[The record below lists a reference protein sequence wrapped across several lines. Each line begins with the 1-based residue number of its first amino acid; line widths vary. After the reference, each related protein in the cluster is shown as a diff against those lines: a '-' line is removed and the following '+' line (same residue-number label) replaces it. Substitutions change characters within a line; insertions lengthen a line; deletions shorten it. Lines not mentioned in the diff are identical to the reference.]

1 MSSTWKIGLASLGAG
16 DAVSFASLN
25 ASNLVIHTEINGLDE
40 ATFRIQGA
48 TILTDACP
56 LTSGQAY
63 RIYQDDQPKFY
74 GRLLLNPRR
83 AEANPTES
91 TEVQT
96 IRLVGLRWWLE
107 HTTYMQSWKVYD
119 TGGAVLTNVNKGR
132 VVLFQNAAGTRITYG
147 AQIDDVIDWAIARGA
162 PIQIGT
168 IDAGIEMPFDEREN
182 ITCAEVL
189 DHLQRLFPDIL
200 IWFDYTTAT
209 PTFNAVKRSN
219 ITSVSLDLTSTTRRL
234 TVLDI
239 TPRADLVKPGVTIQY
254 EKTHD
259 VDGVTYRTVVTDTAG
274 DTAQFDSIYLS
285 YDLQG
290 SSATYLR
297 QKLTAEALPADLNDN
312 TWWKAHLPW
321 LNNIATGDLT
331 ITDAAKDSAIST
343 YTKILTGGIV
353 QDWMTGVSVV
363 QGCIRAKADV
373 IVKDGT
379 TVLERLENIDIAVD
393 VPATNASSG
402 TYQRLSSYDSGE
414 STPSGIAA
422 ELWAA
427 WSILHYEGLL
437 TIHQDEVDAF
447 CHLGH
452 TLNITNGVAAWAT
465 MATLIQSIDESIDD
479 GITTVKFGPPA
490 PVEAD
495 NLMGLF
501 RALRVRRFAW
511 SQSTRATGATSG
523 SGQVELSGAAPYAS
537 SSHGGGDTK
546 QKRIADYDSLDPANL
561 HTVDIIPANVLFDDE
576 TDAADLDIVLREVLS
591 LELNDSDELVYR
603 RRHILA
609 SQAYHDETPVGGGTG
624 SEYFAFGCVLNAAG
638 TQVTVNS
645 GRIASHGIAISS
657 YAGGSIVLS
666 GATSYVY
673 IQYSRAAR
681 TCTLAQSTTDPGV
694 GDADNLYLVLAK
706 YTATAGVYA
715 LTLIHHQGD
724 LNLDAPIGT

>member
-16 DAVSFASLN
+16 DAVTFASLN

-56 LTSGQAY
+56 LTSGESY

-83 AEANPTES
+83 AESNPNES
-91 TEVQT
+91 TEAQT
-96 IRLVGLRWWLE
+96 VRLVGLRWWLE

-119 TGGAVLTNVNKGR
+119 TVGAELTNVNKGR

-162 PIQIGT
+162 PIEIGT
-168 IDAGIEMPFDEREN
+168 IDAGIQMPFDEREN

-189 DHLQRLFPDIL
+189 DHCQRLFPDIL
-200 IWFDYTTAT
+200 IWFDYTTPT
-209 PTFNAVKRSN
+209 PTFHAVKRAN
-219 ITSVSLDLTSTTRRL
+219 IASVDLDLTSTTRRL

-239 TPRADLVKPGVTIQY
+239 TPRADLVKPGVTVQY

-259 VDGVTYRTVVTDTAG
+259 VDGVTYRTVETDSAG

-297 QKLTAEALPADLNDN
+297 QKITTENLPADLNDK
-312 TWWKAHLPW
+312 TWWKARLPW
-321 LNNIATGDLT
+321 LNNIADGDLT
-331 ITDAAKDSAIST
+331 ITDAAKDAAIDS
-343 YTKILTGGIV
+343 YSRILIAGIV
-353 QDWMTGVSVV
+353 QDWMTGKEVV

-373 IVKDGT
+373 IIKDGT
-379 TVLERLENIDIAVD
+379 TVLERAENLDIAVD
-393 VPATNASSG
+393 IPATDASTG

-414 STPSGIAA
+414 STPTGIAA

-437 TIHQDEVDAF
+437 TIHQDEVDAY

-465 MATLIQSIDESIDD
+465 MATLIQAIDESIDD
-479 GITTVKFGPPA
+479 GVTTVKFGPPA

-501 RALRVRRFAW
+501 RALRVRRFSW
-511 SQSTRATGATSG
+511 SQSTRAAGTTSG
-523 SGQVELSGAAPYAS
+523 SGQVELSGASPYAS

-546 QKRIADYDSLDPANL
+546 RKRIADTDGTDTHITDINPAGI
-561 HTVDIIPANVLFDDE
+561 TFDDAG
-576 TDAADLDIVLREVLS
+576 DQAALNIQLREILC
-591 LELNDSDELVYR
+591 LENDGGNLVYKR
-603 RRHILA
+603 R
-609 SQAYHDETPVGGGTG
+609 QALVSESYHAGAAINP
-624 SEYFAFGCVLNAAG
+624 SSIYAFGCTLNEAG
-638 TQVTVNS
+638 TQATVAA
-645 GRIASHGIAISS
+645 GKVRIHGIVAAAVSS
-657 YAGGSIVLS
+657 GAQTLTGSTCYVYVEYVRSAKTASIKTSSTEPSVAAAGVLNVPLASYTLS
-666 GATSYVY
+666 GSVY
-673 IQYSRAAR
+673 
-681 TCTLAQSTTDPGV
+681 
-694 GDADNLYLVLAK
+694 VLA
-706 YTATAGVYA
+706 A
-715 LTLIHHQGD
+715 IHHIGD
-724 LNLDAPIGT
+724 INFDAPIL